1 MNKLLE
7 QINNAERKTKKLG
20 DVVGYI
26 ADNRGKNPT
35 YYTQSGI
42 PVIDNFMITGN
53 RKVDLSLSKRFID
66 ENIYKNFIRKEIK
79 ENDVLVTLVGNGYGQ
94 IALAPKVKSVIIQNT
109 VGLRSNDLSLNLYL
123 FYLLTKYKDVITGL
137 DRGAA
142 QPSVKVGDLL
152 DIEFDLPDIP
162 TQKKIASILGAYD
175 EKIENNN
182 KIIKNLEETAQ
193 TIFNEW
199 FVNFKFPGYENVK
212 MVDSEMGEI
221 PEGWKKFKLGD
232 VFDIKYGK
240 NLPTSK
246 INEKGKFPVYGA
258 GGVIGFYKEKNV
270 DEKVVLVTC
279 RGNGSGKIW
288 RTNGEGF
295 VTNNSFVI
303 LPKKDFNYINFTST
317 YFLFKNSNVESA
329 LSGSAQP
336 QITIDGLNPIDLLLP
351 SKYVLE
357 NFQRIT
363 KKVFDLIDKTEKENI
378 SLKSQRDLLL
388 NKLI

>member
-1 MNKLLE
+1 MSKLLE
-7 QINNAERKTKKLG
+7 QINNEKKSHQISELMDIKYGFGLPERDRVKG
-20 DVVGYI
+20 VIPVYASSGVVGFHNESKVKKPSI
-26 ADNRGKNPT
+26 IIGRK
-35 YYTQSGI
+35 
-42 PVIDNFMITGN
+42 GN
-53 RKVDLSLSKRFID
+53 VGSLSYSKKESYPIDTVFYID
-66 ENIYKNFIRKEIK
+66 ETAEGF
-79 ENDVLVTLVGNGYGQ
+79 
-94 IALAPKVKSVIIQNT
+94 
-109 VGLRSNDLSLNLYL
+109 DLKYVY
-123 FYLLTKYKDVITGL
+123 YLLQRVNLPRYGGDSAVPGL
-137 DRGAA
+137 SRDT
-142 QPSVKVGDLL
+142 VYNIKV
-152 DIEFDLPDIP
+152 ETPKEE

-199 FVNFKFPGYENVK
+199 FVNFKFPGYEKVK

-221 PEGWKKFKLGD
+221 PEGWKKIKLGD

-388 NKLI
+388 AKLI